1 MRKVSPASPTSLQID
16 FVQDTLFGP
25 VAHSAECEVQLAPL
39 NINGLPG
46 LRLQVRAPVPAK
58 LERSHSVAFVWEGR
72 TYRGI
77 VQYHRRCD
85 DGGLQLQL
93 ELQ

>member
-1 MRKVSPASPTSLQID
+1 MRMANRACATCLQID

-25 VAHSAECEVQLAPL
+25 VARRAECEVQLAPL
-39 NINGLPG
+39 NLNGLSG
-46 LRLQVRAPVPAK
+46 LQMQVRAPVPDK
-58 LERSHSVAFVWEGR
+58 LERSHSVAFTWEGR

-77 VQYHRRCD
+77 VHYHRRCD

>member
-1 MRKVSPASPTSLQID
+1 MRMANTACATCLQID

-25 VAHSAECEVQLAPL
+25 VAHSAQCEVQLAPL
-39 NINGLPG
+39 NLNGLPG
-46 LRLQVRAPVPAK
+46 LQMQVRAPIPDK
-58 LERSHSVAFVWEGR
+58 LERSHSVAFTWEGR

-77 VQYHRRCD
+77 VHYHRRCD

>member
-1 MRKVSPASPTSLQID
+1 MANRACATCLQID

-25 VAHSAECEVQLAPL
+25 VARRAECEVQLAPL
-39 NINGLPG
+39 NLNGLPG
-46 LRLQVRAPVPAK
+46 LQMQVRAPVPDK
-58 LERSHSVAFVWEGR
+58 LERSHSVAFTWEGR
-72 TYRGI
+72 TDRGI
-77 VQYHRRCD
+77 VHYHRRCD

>member
-1 MRKVSPASPTSLQID
+1 MRMANRACATCLQID

-25 VAHSAECEVQLAPL
+25 VARRAECEVQLAPL
-39 NINGLPG
+39 NLNGLPG
-46 LRLQVRAPVPAK
+46 LQMQVRAPVPDK
-58 LERSHSVAFVWEGR
+58 LERSHSVAFTWEGR

-77 VQYHRRCD
+77 VHYHRRCD

>member
-1 MRKVSPASPTSLQID
+1 MRNVSRACQTCLQID

-25 VAHSAECEVQLAPL
+25 IAHSAECEVQLAPL
-39 NINGLPG
+39 NLNGQPG
-46 LRLQVRAPVPAK
+46 LQMQVRAPVPAK
-58 LERSHSVAFVWEGR
+58 LERSHSVAFIWEGR
-72 TYRGI
+72 TYRRI
-77 VQYHRRCD
+77 VHYHRQCD